1 MKWIKVGLEFQ
12 EEEEEEEK
20 LLALLIAGE
29 RDYENDEIEICY
41 FLFFL
46 FLYSVISF

>member
-12 EEEEEEEK
+12 EEEEEEK

-41 FLFFL
+41 FYFFD
-46 FLYSVISF
+46 FYSR